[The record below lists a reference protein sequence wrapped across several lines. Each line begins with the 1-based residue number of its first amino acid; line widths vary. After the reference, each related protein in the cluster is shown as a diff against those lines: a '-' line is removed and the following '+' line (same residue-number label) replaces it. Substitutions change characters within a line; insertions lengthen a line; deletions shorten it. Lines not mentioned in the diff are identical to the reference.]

1 MTQKTSRSSIITGDK
16 SQETFAPV
24 PPGEILLEEFMRPL
38 GVSQNR
44 LSRDIDVPVSRISA
58 IVKGERAI
66 TADTALRLA
75 RYFGTS
81 AKLWLNLQADYE
93 LRRLKSG
100 DWVDTEKRIRPLSAA

>member
-1 MTQKTSRSSIITGDK
+1 
-16 SQETFAPV
+16 
-24 PPGEILLEEFMRPL
+24 MRPL

-58 IVKGERAI
+58 IVKGERTI

-81 AKLWLNLQADYE
+81 AKLWLNLQSDYE

-100 DWVDTEKRIRPLSAA
+100 NWADTEKRIRPLSAA